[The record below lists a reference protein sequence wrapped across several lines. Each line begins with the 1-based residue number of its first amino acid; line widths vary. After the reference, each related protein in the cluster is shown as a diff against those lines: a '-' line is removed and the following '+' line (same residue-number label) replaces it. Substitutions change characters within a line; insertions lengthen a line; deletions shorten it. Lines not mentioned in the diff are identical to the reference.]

1 MAGPE
6 ADLGNIPVP
15 DSVLT
20 SLEGGV
26 WHKAPSRGAACDC
39 LPLLSA
45 RLSVTLPRSLTPLLE
60 PDVGP
65 RCSKQQHRV
74 HF

>member
-1 MAGPE
+1 MGSGEGGVLAAGPE

-26 WHKAPSRGAACDC
+26 WHKAASRGAACDC
-39 LPLLSA
+39 LPLLSGS
-45 RLSVTLPRSLTPLLE
+45 R
-60 PDVGP
+60 
-65 RCSKQQHRV
+65 RCSALGHV
-74 HF
+74 APLAHALVGA